1 MVDPQEIEKP
11 ASEVSMKDPAG
22 GASGSAQKPGPANGG
37 DEKYQHHPL
46 VSLSRVSKASAIYD
60 IIKEGIISGLW
71 LPGDRINDKELAE
84 KLGASRIS
92 VREALAKL
100 VESQLVER
108 VQWKGFFLRKLTLKE
123 VKSIVEIRLALE
135 QLAIKRVMRKKDA
148 RLYDQLE
155 KSIDA
160 AEAAIKSGNHSE
172 YMATDFR
179 FHDLIHEASGN
190 TWIKSIIGNLRTTI
204 NILRNMSMMVDF
216 EEAAY
221 ESTADHRR
229 ILSAMRTGNVKEAL
243 TSLRGHMKT
252 HYLNIV
258 WEHRK
263 LSDQSG
269 EKAGTH

>member
-1 MVDPQEIEKP
+1 MDDPQEIAKP
-11 ASEVSMKDPAG
+11 A
-22 GASGSAQKPGPANGG
+22 ASLEAKGLPSSAPEGAQKGPSSSAGAEDQN
-37 DEKYQHHPL
+37 HTL
-46 VSLSRVSKASAIYD
+46 VPLSRISKASAIYD

-71 LPGDRINDKELAE
+71 LPGDRINDKELSE
-84 KLGASRIS
+84 KLSVSRIS

-108 VQWKGFFLRKLTLKE
+108 IQWKGFFLRKLTLRE

-135 QLAIKRVMRKKDA
+135 KLAIKRVMRKKDA

-155 KSIDA
+155 RSIDA

-229 ILSAMRTGNVKEAL
+229 ILSAMRSGNFKEAFR
-243 TSLRGHMKT
+243 SLRGHMKT

-258 WEHRK
+258 WEYRK
-263 LSDQSG
+263 LSDRSKG
-269 EKAGTH
+269 NATGAR